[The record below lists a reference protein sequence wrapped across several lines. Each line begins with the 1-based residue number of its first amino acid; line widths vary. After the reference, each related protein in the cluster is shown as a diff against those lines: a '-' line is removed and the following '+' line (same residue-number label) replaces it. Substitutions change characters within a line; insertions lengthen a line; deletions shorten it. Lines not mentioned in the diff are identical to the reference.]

1 MKNIVP
7 RVFKL
12 GMVAVISA
20 GIFFLLSSDDKL
32 QDQAVASSLNFLGN
46 KLLAMVPQDES
57 KHVHE
62 RYKMLEEEALQGK
75 VDPEVLQDFAVTV
88 LNAEAEGKKLPPR
101 QIDSLIAAVRR
112 SKVMHIE
119 TRRMER
125 LASRLKEFEAF
136 QYQFHELHPVI
147 AATSDSSINPPVY
160 RLSPQFTI
168 RIDSARLAMG
178 SLASIPPTPSFSE
191 STIVNLVAPPGAPEE
206 KAMAIRK
213 LSEEMRDL
221 KIEIGRI
228 ELDVQFADSMKKRVE
243 KIQQRIQVE
252 QEQQR
257 QRAQNIP

>member
-7 RVFKL
+7 RVLKL
-12 GMVAVISA
+12 GMVAAISA

-46 KLLAMVPQDES
+46 KLLAMVPQDED
-57 KHVHE
+57 KQIHE
-62 RYKMLEEEALQGK
+62 RYKMLEEEALEGK

-88 LNAEAEGKKLPPR
+88 LNAEAEGRKLSPHK
-101 QIDSLIAAVRR
+101 IDSLITSVRR
-112 SKVMHIE
+112 SKVMHVE

-147 AATSDSSINPPVY
+147 AAASDSLVGPPMY
-160 RLSPQFTI
+160 KLSPQFTI

-178 SLASIPPTPSFSE
+178 SLASIPAMPSFSD
-191 STIVNLVAPPGAPEE
+191 STIVKIVVPPVAPEE

-221 KIEIGRI
+221 KIEFGRI
-228 ELDVQFADSMKKRVE
+228 EFDVQFADSMKKHVE
-243 KIQQRIQVE
+243 KIKRQVE
-252 QEQQR
+252 QERQR
-257 QRAQNIP
+257 QRSQNIP